1 MSNQLFKVFFFPST
15 LNDWFKLDENIRNSE
30 SIAIFKSRLLSFIR
44 TVQSNIYHIFDP
56 KGLKFLTR
64 LRLGLSHLNEH
75 KFRHNF
81 METEDSSHYFLH
93 CQHLFNHRIDLKN
106 SVKSVI
112 INFESMTD
120 NRKRDILLYGDSR
133 FDENKNEIILEATL
147 NCLKNSERFSG
158 SLFE

>member
-1 MSNQLFKVFFFPST
+1 M
-15 LNDWFKLDENIRNSE
+15 
-30 SIAIFKSRLLSFIR
+30 
-44 TVQSNIYHIFDP
+44 
-56 KGLKFLTR
+56 
-64 LRLGLSHLNEH
+64 
-75 KFRHNF
+75 
-81 METEDSSHYFLH
+81 
-93 CQHLFNHRIDLKN
+93 N

-133 FDENKNEIILEATL
+133 FDENKNKIILEATM